1 MVYKY
6 NNFEIENYTDDT
18 APYICTSDIDIDT
31 VISESQITA
40 SKLFTW
46 FNNNCMKITFEV

>member
-6 NNFEIENYTDDT
+6 NNFEIGNYTDDT

-31 VISESQITA
+31 VISELQITA

-46 FNNNCMKITFEV
+46 FNNNYMKITFEV